1 MKRSGF
7 TSKLPPRRP
16 VRQIEGYTPRPRAVA
31 VAVAGPARATVALP
45 KQHPV
50 RDESYRRLVA
60 ALPCILSGIE
70 GYSQAAHPNSAKAK
84 GMKADDL
91 LCFPLCAARPDHPG
105 CHWLFDQH
113 TIFPRDRRAAVEQQ
127 WAQQTA
133 ADIGITKKTI

>member
-7 TSKLPPRRP
+7 ASKLPPRRP
-16 VRQIEGYTPRPRAVA
+16 TKQIEGYTPRPRAVA
-31 VAVAGPARATVALP
+31 VAVAVAGPSRAVVSIP
-45 KQHPV
+45 KRAPV

-60 ALPCILSGIE
+60 ALPCILCGIE
-70 GYSQAAHPNSAKAK
+70 GHSQAAHPNSGKAK
-84 GMKADDL
+84 GAKADDS

-113 TIFPRDRRAAVEQQ
+113 TIFPRDQRAGVEQQ

-133 ADIGITKKTI
+133 EAIGPHR